1 MNGAEQVFDDIFKL
15 ALGFYDGAHALE
27 FIGLDDALDQGYG
40 VTLGHVIEV
49 EALGGLGLDAHL
61 VNAQAQQVGDAGAH
75 LFNDGRD
82 FGRGQDERGIDV
94 DDAEAGDIGSFFP
107 PGDPRWKDAD
117 SAIFLNL
124 ATEELQNAGFQ
135 IVNIDTTLILA
146 APKIGPVAGEMRAR
160 VADLLSIDID
170 QVSIK
175 AKTPEGLNLDH
186 VAQCHAVV
194 LVERV
199 QEPDDLKSMSA
210 VIESQHQLEDVVEDL
225 LSSVHGVP
233 KKRIAP
239 VYDTE
244 DIT

>member
-1 MNGAEQVFDDIFKL
+1 METRIGFGYDSHAFKPGVPLRIGGLTLDHPEGL
-15 ALGFYDGAHALE
+15 AGHSDGDVLLHALT
-27 FIGLDDALDQGYG
+27 DAL
-40 VTLGHVIEV
+40 LGAV
-49 EALGGLGLDAHL
+49 A
-61 VNAQAQQVGDAGAH
+61 
-75 LFNDGRD
+75 
-82 FGRGQDERGIDV
+82 
-94 DDAEAGDIGSFFP
+94 AGDIGSFFP

-124 ATEELQNAGFQ
+124 AMEELQHAGYR
-135 IVNIDTTLILA
+135 IVNVDTTLILA
-146 APKIGPVAGEMRAR
+146 APKISPIVEEMRAR
-160 VADLLSIDID
+160 VADLLSLGTD
-170 QVSIK
+170 QVSVK

-199 QEPDDLKSMSA
+199 LEPEELKTMSA
-210 VIESQHQLEDVVEDL
+210 VVETQRQLEDVVEDL

-233 KKRIAP
+233 KKRAVAP

>member
-1 MNGAEQVFDDIFKL
+1 MEIRVGIGYDSHAFKKGVPLRIGGLTLQHPEGL
-15 ALGFYDGAHALE
+15 AGHSDGDVLLHA
-27 FIGLDDALDQGYG
+27 ITDAL
-40 VTLGHVIEV
+40 LGAV
-49 EALGGLGLDAHL
+49 A
-61 VNAQAQQVGDAGAH
+61 
-75 LFNDGRD
+75 
-82 FGRGQDERGIDV
+82 
-94 DDAEAGDIGSFFP
+94 AGDIGSFFP

-124 ATEELQNAGFQ
+124 AMEELQHAGFR
-135 IVNIDTTLILA
+135 IVNVDTTLILA
-146 APKIGPVAGEMRAR
+146 APKISPVVEEMRAR
-160 VADLLSIDID
+160 VADLLSLGTD

-199 QEPDDLKSMSA
+199 LEPEDLKSMSA
-210 VIESQHQLEDVVEDL
+210 VIETQRQLEDVVEDL

-233 KKRIAP
+233 KKRGVAT

>member
-1 MNGAEQVFDDIFKL
+1 MDSRIGFGYDSHVFKP
-15 ALGFYDGAHALE
+15 
-27 FIGLDDALDQGYG
+27 G
-40 VTLGHVIEV
+40 VPLRI
-49 EALGGLGLDAHL
+49 GGLTLPHHEGLAGHSDGDVLLHAVTDAML
-61 VNAQAQQVGDAGAH
+61 GA
-75 LFNDGRD
+75 
-82 FGRGQDERGIDV
+82 V
-94 DDAEAGDIGSFFP
+94 AAGDIGSFFP

-117 SAIFLNL
+117 SAIFLSL
-124 ATEELQNAGFQ
+124 ALEEVANAGYQ

-146 APKIGPVAGEMRAR
+146 APKIGPIAGEMRAR

-186 VAQCHAVV
+186 VAQCHAIV
-194 LVERV
+194 LVERAR
-199 QEPDDLKSMSA
+199 EADELASMSA
-210 VIESQHQLEDVVEDL
+210 VIETQRQLEDVVEDL

-233 KKRIAP
+233 KKRTGNP